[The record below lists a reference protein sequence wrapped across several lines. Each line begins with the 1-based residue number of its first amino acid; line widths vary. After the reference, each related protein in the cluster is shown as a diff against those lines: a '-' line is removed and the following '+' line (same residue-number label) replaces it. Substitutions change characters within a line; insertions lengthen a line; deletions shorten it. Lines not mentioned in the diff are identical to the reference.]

1 MKDVGELPE
10 AAVKSEFGDRCCSVK
25 IFGYPGFCFEMLYS
39 NNNYIL
45 DAVCA
50 QYIHA
55 YAIEREGEGERGRRR
70 AVSETD

>member
-25 IFGYPGFCFEMLYS
+25 IFGYQGFGFEML
-39 NNNYIL
+39 
-45 DAVCA
+45 A

-55 YAIEREGEGERGRRR
+55 HAIESEWKREKRERKKTGGE
-70 AVSETD
+70 